1 MPLRNKIRAHP
12 APSRPSPQSRSTPP
26 VTDSPWGPARIA
38 LTAFFAVDGFLFA
51 AWVVRIPDVR
61 SQVSASHS
69 TLGLALLCLSIG
81 AVLTMPAVGRLCL
94 RYGSRPVTVG
104 SLALLSLAVLLPA
117 HTHSVATLGAALLL
131 FGAGYGGAN
140 VAMNSAAVD
149 LVAQLRRP
157 VMPSFHA
164 GYSFGGLVGTG
175 VSGLLAGPLST
186 AWALA
191 LSGLLGL
198 AVTVGAGVVLLRSPA
213 APLIAPDRTER
224 AHHGGPANGSAPNGG
239 STDGGATGGS
249 AANGGATNGPGGPAG
264 GARTSGART
273 SGSRAGRSPARL
285 LVLLLG
291 VTALCTA
298 YGEGAIADWTTLH
311 LTDDV
316 HASASVAA
324 TGYGAYAFAMA
335 SGRVGGTWLSIRLG
349 QTRLMLLGGL
359 VAAAGMLVA
368 ALAPV
373 APLAICG
380 FVLVGLGL
388 ANLFPLA
395 IARAGEAGGP
405 QGVALASSLGY
416 GGMLIGPVV
425 IGFLADAAGLPLA
438 LTTVAVAATAAA
450 LLPLSV
456 GRRFR

>member
-1 MPLRNKIRAHP
+1 MSLRNKIGSRTP
-12 APSRPSPQSRSTPP
+12 PDDPSSQSRSTPP
-26 VTDSPWGPARIA
+26 VTDSPWGAARVA
-38 LTAFFAVDGFLFA
+38 LTAFFAIDGFLFA
-51 AWVVRIPDVR
+51 AWVVRIPDIR

-69 TLGLALLCLSIG
+69 ALGLALLCLSIG
-81 AVLTMPAVGRLCL
+81 AVLTMPMVGRLCL

-117 HTHSVATLGAALLL
+117 HAHSVTALGGVLLL

-186 AWALA
+186 AWALVLSAA
-191 LSGLLGL
+191 LGMT
-198 AVTVGAGVVLLRSPA
+198 VTLGAGIVLLRSPA
-213 APLIAPDRTER
+213 AATVAPGRTGR
-224 AHHGGPANGSAPNGG
+224 AAEPSDGAGTNAGSV
-239 STDGGATGGS
+239 
-249 AANGGATNGPGGPAG
+249 
-264 GARTSGART
+264 RTHI
-273 SGSRAGRSPARL
+273 RL

-291 VTALCTA
+291 LTALCTA

-316 HASASVAA
+316 HASSVVAA

-335 SGRVGGTWLSIRLG
+335 GGRVGGTWLSIRLG

-359 VAAAGMLVA
+359 TAAVGMLIA

-373 APLAICG
+373 VPVAICG

-395 IARAGEAGGP
+395 IARAGAAGGP
-405 QGVALASSLGY
+405 QGVAFASSLGY

-438 LTTVAVAATAAA
+438 LTTVAVAATVAA

-456 GRRFR
+456 GRQVADDR

>member
-1 MPLRNKIRAHP
+1 MR
-12 APSRPSPQSRSTPP
+12 SRRPDDLSPTQSRSTPP
-26 VTDSPWGPARIA
+26 VADSPWGAARLA

-69 TLGLALLCLSIG
+69 ALGLALLCLSVG
-81 AVLTMPAVGRLCL
+81 AVLTMPLVGRLCL

-104 SLALLSLAVLLPA
+104 SLALLGLAVPLPA
-117 HTHSVATLGAALLL
+117 HAHSVLSLGAVLLL

-164 GYSFGGLVGTG
+164 GYSLGGLLGAGFGGL
-175 VSGLLAGPLST
+175 LADRLTT

-191 LSGLLGL
+191 LGGLLGL
-198 AVTVGAGVVLLRSPA
+198 AVTGGAGVVLLRSPA
-213 APLIAPDRTER
+213 APMVRPDAAAGTGSDGAP
-224 AHHGGPANGSAPNGG
+224 GSGPEVDPGSGSDGAPG
-239 STDGGATGGS
+239 
-249 AANGGATNGPGGPAG
+249 
-264 GARTSGART
+264 
-273 SGSRAGRSPARL
+273 SGSRTAGNSAGRPAGSHVRL
-285 LVLLLG
+285 LVLVLG
-291 VTALCTA
+291 LTALCTA

-316 HASASVAA
+316 HASAGTAA
-324 TGYGAYAFAMA
+324 AGYAAYAFAMT

-349 QTRLMLLGGL
+349 QNRLMLLGGL
-359 VAAAGMLVA
+359 TAAVGMLVA
-368 ALAPV
+368 ALAPSV
-373 APLAICG
+373 PPTIGG
-380 FVLVGLGL
+380 FILVGLGL

-395 IARAGEAGGP
+395 IARAGAAGGP
-405 QGVALASSLGY
+405 QGVALASTLGY

-438 LTTVAVAATAAA
+438 LTTVAVAATTAA
-450 LLPLSV
+450 LLPLAV
-456 GRRFR
+456 ERRRPGRTGGGRRVTSDR

>member
-1 MPLRNKIRAHP
+1 MSLRNKIGSHTRP
-12 APSRPSPQSRSTPP
+12 DLPPSQSRSTPP
-26 VTDSPWGPARIA
+26 ATDSPWGPARIA

-69 TLGLALLCLSIG
+69 ALGLALLCLSIG
-81 AVLTMPAVGRLCL
+81 AVLTMPLVGRLCL

-104 SLALLSLAVLLPA
+104 SLALLSLAVPLPA
-117 HTHSVATLGAALLL
+117 HTHSVTALGGVLLL

-149 LVAQLRRP
+149 LVPQLRRP

-175 VSGLLAGPLST
+175 VSGLLAGPLNTS
-186 AWALA
+186 WALA
-191 LSGLLGL
+191 LSAALGM

-213 APLIAPDRTER
+213 VPTVVPEHANRTAGPPDSAG
-224 AHHGGPANGSAPNGG
+224 AHSGSA
-239 STDGGATGGS
+239 
-249 AANGGATNGPGGPAG
+249 
-264 GARTSGART
+264 RTHTRM
-273 SGSRAGRSPARL
+273 

-291 VTALCTA
+291 LTALCTA

-316 HASASVAA
+316 HASSVVAA

-335 SGRVGGTWLSIRLG
+335 GGRVSGTWLSIRLG
-349 QTRLMLLGGL
+349 QTRLMLFGGL
-359 VAAAGMLVA
+359 TAAAGMLIA

-373 APLAICG
+373 VPVAICG

-395 IARAGEAGGP
+395 IARAGTAGGP
-405 QGVALASSLGY
+405 QGVAFASSLGY

-438 LTTVAVAATAAA
+438 LTTVALAASVAA

-456 GRRFR
+456 GPRGTDGG

>member
-1 MPLRNKIRAHP
+1 MA
-12 APSRPSPQSRSTPP
+12 
-26 VTDSPWGPARIA
+26 DSPWGPARLA
-38 LTAFFAVDGFLFA
+38 LTAIFAVDGFLFA
-51 AWVVRIPDVR
+51 AWVVRIPNVR

-69 TLGLALLCLSIG
+69 ALGLALLCLSIG
-81 AVLTMPAVGRLCL
+81 AVLTMPVVGRLCL

-104 SLALLSLAVLLPA
+104 SLTLLSIAVPLPA
-117 HTHSVATLGAALLL
+117 HAHSVLSLGGVLLL

-164 GYSFGGLVGTG
+164 GYSLGGLLGAG
-175 VSGLLAGPLST
+175 LGGLLADRLTT

-191 LSGLLGL
+191 LCGLLGL
-198 AVTVGAGVVLLRSPA
+198 AVTTGAGFALLRSPA
-213 APLIAPDRTER
+213 APMVVPDRSTEEAPGR
-224 AHHGGPANGSAPNGG
+224 PA
-239 STDGGATGGS
+239 
-249 AANGGATNGPGGPAG
+249 
-264 GARTSGART
+264 SGHV
-273 SGSRAGRSPARL
+273 RL
-285 LVLLLG
+285 LVVLLG
-291 VTALCTA
+291 LTALCTA

-316 HASASVAA
+316 HASAGTAA
-324 TGYGAYAFAMA
+324 AGYAAYAFAMT

-349 QTRLMLLGGL
+349 QNRLMLLGGL
-359 VAAAGMLVA
+359 AAAVGMLIA
-368 ALAPV
+368 ALAPAV
-373 APLAICG
+373 PLAIGG

-395 IARAGEAGGP
+395 IARAGATGGP
-405 QGVALASSLGY
+405 QGVALASTLGY

-438 LTTVAVAATAAA
+438 LTTVALAATTAA
-450 LLPLSV
+450 LLPLAV
-456 GRRFR
+456 GRR

>member
-1 MPLRNKIRAHP
+1 MPLRNKIA
-12 APSRPSPQSRSTPP
+12 SRTRPDQPSPQSRSTPP
-26 VTDSPWGPARIA
+26 ATDSPWGPARVA

-51 AWVVRIPDVR
+51 AWVVRIPDIR
-61 SQVSASHS
+61 RQVDASHS
-69 TLGLALLCLSIG
+69 ALGLALLCLSIG

-94 RYGSRPVTVG
+94 RYGSRAVTVG

-117 HTHSVATLGAALLL
+117 HAHSVTALGGVLLL

-164 GYSFGGLVGTG
+164 GYSFGGLAGTG

-186 AWALA
+186 SWALA
-191 LSGLLGL
+191 LSGALGA
-198 AVTVGAGVVLLRSPA
+198 AVTAGAGVVLLRSPA
-213 APLIAPDRTER
+213 ATPVAPGR
-224 AHHGGPANGSAPNGG
+224 ADGAGSAGRAGG
-239 STDGGATGGS
+239 AGSATDGGSAGRDDGAVSATDAGS
-249 AANGGATNGPGGPAG
+249 A
-264 GARTSGART
+264 RTRT
-273 SGSRAGRSPARL
+273 RL

-291 VTALCTA
+291 LTALCTA

-316 HASASVAA
+316 HASSVVAA

-335 SGRVGGTWLSIRLG
+335 GGRVGGTWLSIRLG

-359 VAAAGMLVA
+359 TAAVGMLVA
-368 ALAPV
+368 ALASAVPV
-373 APLAICG
+373 AICG

-395 IARAGEAGGP
+395 IARAGAAGGP
-405 QGVALASSLGY
+405 QGVAFASSLGY

-425 IGFLADAAGLPLA
+425 IGFLADAVGLPLA
-438 LTTVAVAATAAA
+438 LTTVALAATVAA

-456 GRRFR
+456 RRGATHDG

>member
-1 MPLRNKIRAHP
+1 MPLRNKIRAHRH
-12 APSRPSPQSRSTPP
+12 ADESSPQSRSTRPAP
-26 VTDSPWGPARIA
+26 DGTWGAARLA

-61 SQVSASHS
+61 SQVSASHGA
-69 TLGLALLCLSIG
+69 LGLALLCLSVG
-81 AVLTMPAVGRLCL
+81 AVLTMPMVGRLCL
-94 RYGSRPVTVG
+94 RYGSRPVTIG
-104 SLALLSLAVLLPA
+104 SLALLGLAVPLPA
-117 HTHSVATLGAALLL
+117 HAHSVLSLGAVLLL

-164 GYSFGGLVGTG
+164 GYSLGGLVGAG
-175 VSGLLAGPLST
+175 FGGLLADRLTT

-191 LSGLLGL
+191 LGGLLGL

-213 APLIAPDRTER
+213 APMVAPER
-224 AHHGGPANGSAPNGG
+224 GGAGAGAG
-239 STDGGATGGS
+239 EAGGATGTTEVS
-249 AANGGATNGPGGPAG
+249 AVRPAG
-264 GARTSGART
+264 A
-273 SGSRAGRSPARL
+273 PVRL
-285 LVLLLG
+285 LVLVLG
-291 VTALCTA
+291 LTALCTA

-316 HASASVAA
+316 HASAGTAA
-324 TGYGAYAFAMA
+324 AGYAAYAFAMT

-349 QTRLMLLGGL
+349 QNRLMLLGGL
-359 VAAAGMLVA
+359 TAAAGMLVA
-368 ALAPV
+368 ALAPAVPV
-373 APLAICG
+373 AIGG
-380 FVLVGLGL
+380 FILVGLGL

-395 IARAGEAGGP
+395 IARAGAAGGP
-405 QGVALASSLGY
+405 QGVALASTLGY

-438 LTTVAVAATAAA
+438 LTTVAVAATTAA
-450 LLPLSV
+450 LLPFAV
-456 GRRFR
+456 ARRG

>member
-1 MPLRNKIRAHP
+1 MPLRNKIRP
-12 APSRPSPQSRSTPP
+12 RPRPDQTSLQSRSTPP
-26 VTDSPWGPARIA
+26 GTDSPWGSARLA

-51 AWVVRIPDVR
+51 AWVVRIPDIR
-61 SQVSASHS
+61 SQVNASHS
-69 TLGLALLCLSIG
+69 ALGLALLCLSIG
-81 AVLTMPAVGRLCL
+81 AVLTMPLVGRLCL

-104 SLALLSLAVLLPA
+104 SLALLSLAVPLPA
-117 HTHSVATLGAALLL
+117 HAHSVAALGGVLLL

-164 GYSFGGLVGTG
+164 GYSLGGLLGAG
-175 VSGLLAGPLST
+175 LGGLLAGALST

-191 LSGLLGL
+191 LGGLLGL
-198 AVTVGAGVVLLRSPA
+198 AVTAAAGVVLLRSPA
-213 APLIAPDRTER
+213 APLVAPGRT
-224 AHHGGPANGSAPNGG
+224 G
-239 STDGGATGGS
+239 DGGTTGDTTSDHG
-249 AANGGATNGPGGPAG
+249 T
-264 GARTSGART
+264 RTT
-273 SGSRAGRSPARL
+273 AGRPAPHLRL

-291 VTALCTA
+291 LTALCTA

-316 HASASVAA
+316 HASPGTAA
-324 TGYGAYAFAMA
+324 AGYAAYAFAMT

-359 VAAAGMLVA
+359 TAAAGMLVA

-373 APLAICG
+373 VPLAVCG
-380 FVLVGLGL
+380 FVLAGLGL

-395 IARAGEAGGP
+395 IARAGAAGGP
-405 QGVALASSLGY
+405 QGVAFASTLGY

-425 IGFLADAAGLPLA
+425 IGFLADAAGLPMA
-438 LTTVAVAATAAA
+438 LTTVAVAATAGA
-450 LLPLSV
+450 LLPLAV
-456 GRRFR
+456 RRR

>member
-1 MPLRNKIRAHP
+1 MSLRNKISSHRHADP
-12 APSRPSPQSRSTPP
+12 TSPQSRSTPP
-26 VTDSPWGPARIA
+26 VADSPWGAARLA

-61 SQVSASHS
+61 SQVNASHS
-69 TLGLALLCLSIG
+69 ALGLALLCLSVG

-94 RYGSRPVTVG
+94 RYGSRPVTVA
-104 SLALLSLAVLLPA
+104 SLALLALAVPLPA
-117 HTHSVATLGAALLL
+117 HTHSVYSLGGVLVL

-164 GYSFGGLVGTG
+164 GYSLGGLLGAG
-175 VSGLLAGPLST
+175 IGGLLAERLTT

-191 LSGLLGL
+191 LGGLLGL

-213 APLIAPDRTER
+213 APMVAPDRTP
-224 AHHGGPANGSAPNGG
+224 GPADAPT
-239 STDGGATGGS
+239 SVPAGA
-249 AANGGATNGPGGPAG
+249 PAG
-264 GARTSGART
+264 GRHV
-273 SGSRAGRSPARL
+273 RL

-291 VTALCTA
+291 LTALCTA
-298 YGEGAIADWTTLH
+298 YGEGAVADWTTLH

-316 HASASVAA
+316 HAGAGTAA
-324 TGYGAYAFAMA
+324 AGYAAYAFAMT

-349 QTRLMLLGGL
+349 QNRLMLLGGL
-359 VAAAGMLVA
+359 TAAAGMLLA
-368 ALAPV
+368 ALAPSVPV
-373 APLAICG
+373 AIGG

-395 IARAGEAGGP
+395 IARAGAAGGP
-405 QGVALASSLGY
+405 QGVALASTLGY

-425 IGFLADAAGLPLA
+425 IGFLADAVGLPLA

-450 LLPLSV
+450 LLPLTV
-456 GRRFR
+456 RQH

>member
-1 MPLRNKIRAHP
+1 M
-12 APSRPSPQSRSTPP
+12 
-26 VTDSPWGPARIA
+26 TDSPWGPARLA

-69 TLGLALLCLSIG
+69 ALGLALLCLSIG
-81 AVLTMPAVGRLCL
+81 AVLTMPVVGRLCL

-104 SLALLSLAVLLPA
+104 SLALLSLAVPLPA
-117 HTHSVATLGAALLL
+117 HAHSVLSLGGVLLL

-164 GYSFGGLVGTG
+164 GYSLGGLLGAG
-175 VSGLLAGPLST
+175 LGGLLADRLTT

-191 LSGLLGL
+191 LGGLLGL

-213 APLIAPDRTER
+213 APMVAPEPSAKGTTDR
-224 AHHGGPANGSAPNGG
+224 
-239 STDGGATGGS
+239 
-249 AANGGATNGPGGPAG
+249 PAG
-264 GARTSGART
+264 GH
-273 SGSRAGRSPARL
+273 ARL

-291 VTALCTA
+291 LTALCTA

-316 HASASVAA
+316 HASAGTAA
-324 TGYGAYAFAMA
+324 AGYAAYAFAMT

-359 VAAAGMLVA
+359 AAAVGMLVA
-368 ALAPV
+368 ALAPAAPV
-373 APLAICG
+373 AIGG

-395 IARAGEAGGP
+395 IARAGATGGP
-405 QGVALASSLGY
+405 QGVALASTLGY

-438 LTTVAVAATAAA
+438 LTTVALAATAAA
-450 LLPLSV
+450 FLPLAV
-456 GRRFR
+456 RRR

>member
-1 MPLRNKIRAHP
+1 MA
-12 APSRPSPQSRSTPP
+12 
-26 VTDSPWGPARIA
+26 DSPWSPARIA

-69 TLGLALLCLSIG
+69 ALGLALLCLSIG
-81 AVLTMPAVGRLCL
+81 AVLTMPMVGRLCL

-117 HTHSVATLGAALLL
+117 HAHSVATLGAALLL

-164 GYSFGGLVGTG
+164 GYSFGGLLGTG
-175 VSGLLAGPLST
+175 VCGLLAGPLST

-191 LSGLLGL
+191 LSGLLGM
-198 AVTVGAGVVLLRSPA
+198 AVTVGAGVVLMRSPD
-213 APLIAPDRTER
+213 APLVAPRR
-224 AHHGGPANGSAPNGG
+224 ATRGAAGGPA
-239 STDGGATGGS
+239 DGAD
-249 AANGGATNGPGGPAG
+249 AADGDAG
-264 GARTSGART
+264 
-273 SGSRAGRSPARL
+273 AGRTATRL

-316 HASASVAA
+316 HASSAVAA

-359 VAAAGMLVA
+359 AAAAGMLVA

>member
-1 MPLRNKIRAHP
+1 MSLRNKIGSRIRP
-12 APSRPSPQSRSTPP
+12 DAPSSQSRSTPP
-26 VTDSPWGPARIA
+26 ATDSPWGPARVA
-38 LTAFFAVDGFLFA
+38 LTAFFAIDGFLFA

-69 TLGLALLCLSIG
+69 ALGLALLCLSIG
-81 AVLTMPAVGRLCL
+81 AVLTMPMVGRLCL
-94 RYGSRPVTVG
+94 RYGPRPVTVG
-104 SLALLSLAVLLPA
+104 SLALLSLAVPLPA
-117 HTHSVATLGAALLL
+117 HAHSVTALGGVLLL

-164 GYSFGGLVGTG
+164 GYSFGGLAGTG
-175 VSGLLAGPLST
+175 VSGLVAGPLST

-191 LSGLLGL
+191 LSAVLGM
-198 AVTVGAGVVLLRSPA
+198 AVTIAAGVVLLRSPA
-213 APLIAPDRTER
+213 AEQVAPDRASR
-224 AHHGGPANGSAPNGG
+224 PGGAGRTGADAGSAGG
-239 STDGGATGGS
+239 
-249 AANGGATNGPGGPAG
+249 
-264 GARTSGART
+264 RT
-273 SGSRAGRSPARL
+273 RL

-291 VTALCTA
+291 LTALCTA

-311 LTDDV
+311 LSDDV
-316 HASASVAA
+316 HASSVVAA

-335 SGRVGGTWLSIRLG
+335 GGRVGGTWLSIRLG
-349 QTRLMLLGGL
+349 QTRLMLFGGL
-359 VAAAGMLVA
+359 TAAAGMLVA

-373 APLAICG
+373 VPVAICG

-395 IARAGEAGGP
+395 LARAGAAGGP
-405 QGVALASSLGY
+405 QGVAFASSLGY

-438 LTTVAVAATAAA
+438 LTTVALAATVAA

-456 GRRFR
+456 GRRATGDRVTG

>member
-1 MPLRNKIRAHP
+1 MPLRNKIRSHRHAD
-12 APSRPSPQSRSTPP
+12 PSSHQSRSTPP
-26 VTDSPWGPARIA
+26 AADRPWSPARLA

-61 SQVSASHS
+61 SQVSATHS
-69 TLGLALLCLSIG
+69 ALGLALLCLSVG
-81 AVLTMPAVGRLCL
+81 AVLTMPLVGRLCL

-104 SLALLSLAVLLPA
+104 SLALLSLAVPLPA
-117 HTHSVATLGAALLL
+117 HAHSVLSLGGVLLL

-164 GYSFGGLVGTG
+164 GYSLGGLLGAGFGGL
-175 VSGLLAGPLST
+175 LADRLTT

-191 LSGLLGL
+191 LGGLLGL
-198 AVTVGAGVVLLRSPA
+198 AVTVGSGVVLLRSPA
-213 APLIAPDRTER
+213 APMVAPER
-224 AHHGGPANGSAPNGG
+224 SGG
-239 STDGGATGGS
+239 STGAAEAATDSTAAGPTAAATTG
-249 AANGGATNGPGGPAG
+249 APV
-264 GARTSGART
+264 
-273 SGSRAGRSPARL
+273 RL

-291 VTALCTA
+291 LTALCTA

-316 HASASVAA
+316 HASAGTAA
-324 TGYGAYAFAMA
+324 AGYAAYAFAMT

-349 QTRLMLLGGL
+349 QNRLMLLGGL
-359 VAAAGMLVA
+359 TAAAGMLLA
-368 ALAPV
+368 ALAPSV
-373 APLAICG
+373 PAAIGG

-395 IARAGEAGGP
+395 IARAGATGGP
-405 QGVALASSLGY
+405 QGVALASTLGY

-425 IGFLADAAGLPLA
+425 IGFLADAVGLPLA

-450 LLPLSV
+450 LLPLTV
-456 GRRFR
+456 GRR

>member
-1 MPLRNKIRAHP
+1 M
-12 APSRPSPQSRSTPP
+12 
-26 VTDSPWGPARIA
+26 TDSPWGPARLA

-69 TLGLALLCLSIG
+69 ALGLALLCLSIG
-81 AVLTMPAVGRLCL
+81 AVITMPMVGRLCL

-117 HTHSVATLGAALLL
+117 HAHSVAALGGVLLL

-164 GYSFGGLVGTG
+164 GYSFGGLLGTG

-191 LSGLLGL
+191 LSGLLGM

-213 APLIAPDRTER
+213 APLVAPDRTPGT
-224 AHHGGPANGSAPNGG
+224 ADGSAE
-239 STDGGATGGS
+239 DGAAGAAG
-249 AANGGATNGPGGPAG
+249 AAG
-264 GARTSGART
+264 
-273 SGSRAGRSPARL
+273 AGRPHTRF

-316 HASASVAA
+316 HASAAVAA

-335 SGRVGGTWLSIRLG
+335 AGRVGGTWLSIRLG
-349 QTRLMLLGGL
+349 QNRLMLLGGL
-359 VAAAGMLVA
+359 TAAAGMLVA

-373 APLAICG
+373 VPLAICG

-395 IARAGEAGGP
+395 IAQAGAAGGP

-425 IGFLADAAGLPLA
+425 IGFLADAVGLPIA
-438 LTTVAVAATAAA
+438 LTTVAVAATAGA
-450 LLPLSV
+450 LLPLTV
-456 GRRFR
+456 GRRPGNR